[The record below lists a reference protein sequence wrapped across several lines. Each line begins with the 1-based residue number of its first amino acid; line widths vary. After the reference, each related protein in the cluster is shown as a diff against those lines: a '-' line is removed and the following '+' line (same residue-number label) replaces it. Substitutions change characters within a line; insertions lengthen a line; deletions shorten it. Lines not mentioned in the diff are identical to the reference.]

1 METIYIYNE
10 CIDEKILNIN
20 NDTNILIFN
29 NCLKRLNINVL
40 DNVKVEINE
49 FNNNQK
55 DDTIINLN
63 IKNNS
68 EILYNLSNLIN
79 DKYNIKIN
87 IIYEGSNSKV
97 QTNIHS
103 IVEGSASIK
112 INGVVKNECKNNE
125 LLESVQ
131 VLLKN
136 NGKCEVEPDML
147 ISTKEIIANHLVGIS
162 PVRKEELNYLMS
174 KCLSRQSAENL
185 IYKSFILSNIKQEEL
200 REKIKENLL

>member
-1 METIYIYNE
+1 
-10 CIDEKILNIN
+10 
-20 NDTNILIFN
+20 
-29 NCLKRLNINVL
+29 
-40 DNVKVEINE
+40 
-49 FNNNQK
+49 
-55 DDTIINLN
+55 
-63 IKNNS
+63 
-68 EILYNLSNLIN
+68 
-79 DKYNIKIN
+79 
-87 IIYEGSNSKV
+87 
-97 QTNIHS
+97 
-103 IVEGSASIK
+103 
-112 INGVVKNECKNNE
+112 
-125 LLESVQ
+125 LESVQ